1 MVDVFD
7 RAQTREQEDRDRAI
21 AAQLQRGRET
31 EQPDEVDGIRYC
43 LDCGDEINPK
53 RLTFR
58 PEAVRCVDC
67 QQIKDE
73 RGKR

>member
-21 AAQLQRGRET
+21 AEQLRKGRET
-31 EQPDEVDGIRYC
+31 EQPDEVDGTRYC
-43 LDCGDEINPK
+43 LDCGHEIDPR
-53 RLTFR
+53 RLAFR
-58 PEAVRCVDC
+58 PESVRCVEC

-73 RGKR
+73 RNRR